1 MFNFIKGL
9 FGQYKGYQ
17 RTEPALTMVPEV
29 KAPTIDNLL
38 QIPEIWNC
46 VSKIANTMASLPCDV
61 LKIADNGRTEI
72 DKDCDLFYLL
82 SRKPNKDMTP
92 FDFFRAMSL
101 NYLIHGNAYALIS
114 RAGKKVIAL
123 TPLNAKQMRVKVEN
137 AVTYEYYSK
146 DDEIVSYSADNIL
159 HWKNIGNGIVGMSLA
174 DFARSTL
181 TEAASAQNA
190 AIDIFKNKGKLT
202 GILTSQN
209 ILSKAQKAE
218 IAEQFAAM
226 RSMGRMPV
234 LPADLHYQALAASP
248 AEQQLLQTR
257 EFIVKQFCAWFGVPM
272 ALISGEGGALDETLN
287 FFYKTTILPICS
299 SLEQVIMSKI
309 ACNDSEHTIKFRLSF
324 LNRANDAQRAQLN
337 ATYVQNGIK
346 TRNEVRREEGLKDV
360 EGGDTLTAQTN
371 LAPIDQLNAANFD
384 PSQTPQTTIS
394 TTPTKN

>member
-1 MFNFIKGL
+1 MFSFFKGL

-17 RTEPALTMVPEV
+17 RTEPAMAIVSEV
-29 KAPTIDNLL
+29 RAPTIDNLL

-46 VSKIANTMASLPCDV
+46 VGKIANTMASLPCDV
-61 LKIADNGRTEI
+61 LKITENGRTEI

-92 FDFFRAMSL
+92 FDFFRAMTL
-101 NYLIHGNAYALIS
+101 NFLIHGNAYALIS

-137 AVTYEYYSK
+137 AVSYEYYSK

-190 AIDIFKNKGKLT
+190 AIDLFKDKGKLT

-209 ILSKAQKAE
+209 ILSDKQKAE
-218 IAEQFAAM
+218 ISEQFAKM
-226 RSMGRMPV
+226 RATGRTPV
-234 LPADLHYQALAASP
+234 LPADLKFQNISASP

-272 ALISGEGGALDETLN
+272 ALISGDGGALDDTLN

-299 SLEQVIMSKI
+299 SLEQAIMSKI
-309 ACNDSEHTIKFRLSF
+309 ACNDSEHTVKFRLSF

>member
-9 FGQYKGYQ
+9 FGQYRGYQ

-61 LKIADNGRTEI
+61 LKIAENGRTEI

-137 AVTYEYYSK
+137 SVTYEYYNK
-146 DDEIVSYSADNIL
+146 DDEIVSYSADSIL

-272 ALISGEGGALDETLN
+272 ALISGESGALDETLN

-384 PSQTPQTTIS
+384 PSQTPQKTIS
-394 TTPTKN
+394 AAPIKN

>member
-137 AVTYEYYSK
+137 SVTYEYYNK

-209 ILSKAQKAE
+209 ILSKAQKTE
-218 IAEQFAAM
+218 ISEQFAAM

-234 LPADLHYQALAASP
+234 LPADLHYQSLAASP

-257 EFIVKQFCAWFGVPM
+257 EFIVKQFCAWFGVPQ
-272 ALISGEGGALDETLN
+272 ALISGEGGALDDTLN

-299 SLEQVIMSKI
+299 SLEQAIMNKI
-309 ACNDSEHTIKFRLSF
+309 ACDDSEHTVKFRLSF

-384 PSQTPQTTIS
+384 PSQTPQKTIS
-394 TTPTKN
+394 AAPIKN

>member
-9 FGQYKGYQ
+9 FGQYRGYQ
-17 RTEPALTMVPEV
+17 RTEPAVAIVPEV
-29 KAPTIDNLL
+29 RAPTIDNLL

-46 VSKIANTMASLPCDV
+46 VGKIANTMASLPCDV
-61 LKIADNGRTEI
+61 LKITENGRTEI

-92 FDFFRAMSL
+92 FDFFRAMTL
-101 NYLIHGNAYALIS
+101 NFLIHGNAYALIS

-137 AVTYEYYSK
+137 AVSYEYYSK
-146 DDEIVSYSADNIL
+146 DDEIVSYSADSIL

-190 AIDIFKNKGKLT
+190 AIDSFKDKGKLT

-209 ILSKAQKAE
+209 ILSDKQKAE
-218 IAEQFAAM
+218 ISEQFAKM
-226 RSMGRMPV
+226 RATGRTPV
-234 LPADLHYQALAASP
+234 LPADLKFQNISASP

-272 ALISGEGGALDETLN
+272 ALINGDGGALDETLN

-299 SLEQVIMSKI
+299 SLEQAIMSKI
-309 ACNDSEHTIKFRLSF
+309 ACNDSEHTVKFRLSF

>member
-9 FGQYKGYQ
+9 FGQYRGYQ
-17 RTEPALTMVPEV
+17 RTEPAVAIVPEV
-29 KAPTIDNLL
+29 RAPTIDNLL

-46 VSKIANTMASLPCDV
+46 VGKIANTMASLPCDV
-61 LKIADNGRTEI
+61 LKITENGRTEI

-92 FDFFRAMSL
+92 FDFFRAMTL
-101 NYLIHGNAYALIS
+101 NFLIHGNAYALIS

-137 AVTYEYYSK
+137 AVSYEYYSK
-146 DDEIVSYSADNIL
+146 DDEIVSYSADSIL

-209 ILSKAQKAE
+209 ILSKAQKVE

-234 LPADLHYQALAASP
+234 LPADLHYQSLAASP

-272 ALISGEGGALDETLN
+272 ALISGEGSALDDTLN
-287 FFYKTTILPICS
+287 FFYKTTILPICT
-299 SLEQVIMSKI
+299 SLEQAIMNKI
-309 ACNDSEHTIKFRLSF
+309 ACNDSEHIVKFRLSF
-324 LNRANDAQRAQLN
+324 LNRANDTQRAQLN

>member
-17 RTEPALTMVPEV
+17 RAEPAAAIVPET
-29 KAPTIDNLL
+29 KAPTVDNLL

-46 VSKIANTMASLPCDV
+46 VGKIANTMASLPCDV
-61 LKIADNGRTEI
+61 LKIAENGRTEI

-82 SRKPNKDMTP
+82 SRKPNKNMTP
-92 FDFFRAMSL
+92 FDFFRAMTL
-101 NYLIHGNAYALIS
+101 NFLIHGNAYALIS

-146 DDEIVSYSADNIL
+146 DDEIVSYSADDIL
-159 HWKNIGNGIVGMSLA
+159 HWKNLGNGIMGMSLA

-272 ALISGEGGALDETLN
+272 ALINGEGGALDETLN

-324 LNRANDAQRAQLN
+324 LNRANDSQRAQLN

-384 PSQTPQTTIS
+384 PSQTPQKTIS
-394 TTPTKN
+394 AAPIKN

>member
-1 MFNFIKGL
+1 MWSFFKGL
-9 FGQYKGYQ
+9 FGQYRGYQ

-29 KAPTIDNLL
+29 KAPTVDNLL
-38 QIPEIWNC
+38 QIPEIWNS

-61 LKIADNGRTEI
+61 LKVADNGRTEI

-92 FDFFRAMSL
+92 FDFFRAMTL
-101 NYLIHGNAYALIS
+101 NYLIYGNAYALIS

-146 DDEIVSYSADNIL
+146 DDEIVTYSADDIL
-159 HWKNIGNGIVGMSLA
+159 HWKNLGNGIMGMSLA

-209 ILSKAQKAE
+209 ILSKAQKTE

-272 ALISGEGGALDETLN
+272 ALINGEGGALDETLN

>member
-9 FGQYKGYQ
+9 FGQYRGYQ
-17 RTEPALTMVPEV
+17 RTEPAVAIVPEV
-29 KAPTIDNLL
+29 RAPTIDNLL
-38 QIPEIWNC
+38 QIPEIWNS
-46 VSKIANTMASLPCDV
+46 VGKIANTMASLPCDV
-61 LKIADNGRTEI
+61 LKIAENGRTEI

-92 FDFFRAMSL
+92 FDFFRAMTL
-101 NYLIHGNAYALIS
+101 NFLIHGNAYALIS
-114 RAGKKVIAL
+114 RAGNKVIAL

-146 DDEIVSYSADNIL
+146 DDEIVLYSADDIL

-190 AIDIFKNKGKLT
+190 AIDLFKDKGKLT

-209 ILSKAQKAE
+209 ILSDKQKAE
-218 IAEQFAAM
+218 ISEQFAKM
-226 RSMGRMPV
+226 RATGRTPV
-234 LPADLHYQALAASP
+234 LPADLKFQNISASP

-272 ALISGEGGALDETLN
+272 ALINGEGSALDDTLN
-287 FFYKTTILPICS
+287 FFYKTTILPICTS
-299 SLEQVIMSKI
+299 FEQAIMSKI

-384 PSQTPQTTIS
+384 PNQTPQTTLS

>member
-1 MFNFIKGL
+1 MFSFFKGL

-17 RTEPALTMVPEV
+17 RTEPTTAIVPDT
-29 KAPTIDNLL
+29 KAPTVDNLL

-46 VSKIANTMASLPCDV
+46 VGKIANTMASLPCDV
-61 LKIADNGRTEI
+61 LKIAENGRTEI

-82 SRKPNKDMTP
+82 SRKPNKNMTP
-92 FDFFRAMSL
+92 FDFFRAMTL
-101 NYLIHGNAYALIS
+101 NFLIHGNAYALIS

-146 DDEIVSYSADNIL
+146 DDEIVSYSADDIL
-159 HWKNIGNGIVGMSLA
+159 HWKNLGNGIMGMSLA

-272 ALISGEGGALDETLN
+272 ALINGEGGALDETLN

-324 LNRANDAQRAQLN
+324 LNRANDSQRAQLN

>member
-1 MFNFIKGL
+1 MWSFFKGL

-46 VSKIANTMASLPCDV
+46 VGKIANTMASLPCDV
-61 LKIADNGRTEI
+61 LKIAENGRTEI

-92 FDFFRAMSL
+92 FDFFRAMTL
-101 NYLIHGNAYALIS
+101 NYLIYGNAYALIS

-137 AVTYEYYSK
+137 SITYEYYSK
-146 DDEIVSYSADNIL
+146 DDKIISYSAENIL
-159 HWKNIGNGIVGMSLA
+159 HWKNLGNGIMGMSLA
-174 DFARSTL
+174 DFARSSL
-181 TEAASAQNA
+181 TEAASAQTA
-190 AIDIFKNKGKLT
+190 AIGMFKENGKLT
-202 GILTSQN
+202 GILTCDN
-209 ILSKAQKAE
+209 MLTDRQKVE
-218 IAEQFAAM
+218 IAEQFSAM
-226 RSMGRMPV
+226 RSMGRIPV
-234 LPADLHYQALAASP
+234 LPAALRFQPLSATP

-257 EFIVKQFCAWFGVPM
+257 EFIVQQFSSWFGVPQT
-272 ALISGEGGALDETLN
+272 LIKGEGNNLDDSLN

-299 SLEQVIMSKI
+299 SFEQAIMTKI
-309 ACNDSEHTIKFRLSF
+309 ACDDSEHVVKFRLSF

-371 LAPIDQLNAANFD
+371 LAPIDQLDVANFN
-384 PSQTPQTTIS
+384 PSQTLQNLLTSAPM
-394 TTPTKN
+394 KN

>member
-17 RTEPALTMVPEV
+17 RAEPTTAIVPDT
-29 KAPTIDNLL
+29 KAPTVDNLL

-46 VSKIANTMASLPCDV
+46 VGKIANTMASLPCDV

-82 SRKPNKDMTP
+82 SRKPNKNMTP
-92 FDFFRAMSL
+92 FDFFRAMTL
-101 NYLIHGNAYALIS
+101 NFLIHGNAYALIS

-146 DDEIVSYSADNIL
+146 DDEIVSYSADDIL
-159 HWKNIGNGIVGMSLA
+159 HWKNLGNGIMGMSLA

-272 ALISGEGGALDETLN
+272 ALINGEGGALDETLN

>member
-17 RTEPALTMVPEV
+17 RAEPAAAIVPET
-29 KAPTIDNLL
+29 KAPTVDNLL

-46 VSKIANTMASLPCDV
+46 VGKIANTMASLPCDV
-61 LKIADNGRTEI
+61 LKIAENGRTEI

-92 FDFFRAMSL
+92 FDFFRAMTL
-101 NYLIHGNAYALIS
+101 NFLIHGNAYALIS

-146 DDEIVSYSADNIL
+146 DDEIVSYSADDIL
-159 HWKNIGNGIVGMSLA
+159 HWKNLGNGIMGMSLA
-174 DFARSTL
+174 DFARNTL

-272 ALISGEGGALDETLN
+272 ALINGEGGALDETLN

>member
-17 RTEPALTMVPEV
+17 RAEPAAAIVPET
-29 KAPTIDNLL
+29 KAPTVDNLL

-46 VSKIANTMASLPCDV
+46 VGKIANTMASLPCDV
-61 LKIADNGRTEI
+61 LKIAENGRTEI

-82 SRKPNKDMTP
+82 SRKPNKNMTP
-92 FDFFRAMSL
+92 FDFFRAMTL
-101 NYLIHGNAYALIS
+101 NFLIHGNAYALIS

-146 DDEIVSYSADNIL
+146 DDEIVSYSADDIL
-159 HWKNIGNGIVGMSLA
+159 HWKNLGNGIMGMSLA

-272 ALISGEGGALDETLN
+272 ALINGEGGALDETLN

-324 LNRANDAQRAQLN
+324 LNRANDSQRAQLN

>member
-9 FGQYKGYQ
+9 FGQYRGYQ
-17 RTEPALTMVPEV
+17 RTEPAVAIVPEV
-29 KAPTIDNLL
+29 RAPTIDNLL

-46 VSKIANTMASLPCDV
+46 VGKIANTMASLPCDV
-61 LKIADNGRTEI
+61 LKITENGRTEI

-92 FDFFRAMSL
+92 FDFFRAMTL
-101 NYLIHGNAYALIS
+101 NFLIHGNAYALIS

-137 AVTYEYYSK
+137 AVSYEYYSK
-146 DDEIVSYSADNIL
+146 DDEIVSYSADDIL

-209 ILSKAQKAE
+209 ILSKAQKTE
-218 IAEQFAAM
+218 ISEQFAAM

-234 LPADLHYQALAASP
+234 LPADLHYQALSASP

-272 ALISGEGGALDETLN
+272 ALINGEGSALDETLN

-299 SLEQVIMSKI
+299 SLEQAIMNKI
-309 ACNDSEHTIKFRLSF
+309 ACDDSEHIVKFRLSF

-384 PSQTPQTTIS
+384 PSQTPQKTIS
-394 TTPTKN
+394 AAPIKN

>member
-1 MFNFIKGL
+1 MWSFFKGL

-17 RTEPALTMVPEV
+17 RAEPTSAIVPET
-29 KAPTIDNLL
+29 KAPTVDNLL

-46 VSKIANTMASLPCDV
+46 VGKIANTMASLPCDV

-146 DDEIVSYSADNIL
+146 DDEIVSYSADDIL
-159 HWKNIGNGIVGMSLA
+159 HWKNLGNGIMGMSLA

-234 LPADLHYQALAASP
+234 LPADLHYQALSASP

-272 ALISGEGGALDETLN
+272 ALINGEGGALDETLN